1 MTFRRELWLIALL
14 TLIAFA
20 LRMADLTA
28 RSLWLDESF
37 TLLRIQGAWA
47 EMFANTVWRQGILT
61 TDLNPP
67 LYFALLKVWASFAGL
82 SEFALKSFS
91 AFWAVI
97 VVPLTFVLARSLF
110 GRRVAMLAA
119 VLALLCPAYQWYAA
133 ELRMY
138 TMMAALGALST
149 LLVFRAAKGR
159 GGALAG
165 WLVVTA
171 LALFTHFSF
180 ISLALAQAVILLMAL
195 LPKLRAMMRRRAF
208 WLGLALVGAGVAG
221 VAILGNATL
230 QRGVQLA
237 QLALSN
243 PSGRGTPALG
253 FVNEIIGATVFGMNA
268 GDPTGSWL
276 NALFASLVAMGV
288 VLPLSRRFLPA
299 RIGLAVIVVLPV
311 AFWLVLSLLLENQ
324 ASFRYVIFIVPALH
338 GLMAQGVVALA
349 GALRPAR
356 WPRMAVAGL
365 ALIALLAA
373 SLHGLGYA
381 FARTPTFQDD
391 WRAFGDY
398 LRQSWRAGDALVLN
412 LNTPEAVMP
421 YVIGDA
427 PLPIIPIRDWIEK
440 PVDLQKEIARFSRI
454 WYANIGGNGGY
465 PNAPAQNVLSPY
477 LLKSRIAFPAR
488 TTAIELLQYD
498 IHPQVLAAVPATA
511 AVASDAP
518 ADGTAIAGFAFAPGN
533 PYHRNANFALS
544 LFWRR
549 GEDDLDNRAVT
560 MRLMHAGEVWLDWT
574 FDAAL
579 GAHPEAWT
587 KDALYRMD
595 YLIPVPPGLPAVS
608 YELELLSRAGD
619 KGDVVQRV
627 AQALPQDALACCVRV
642 AQANTNDVWRAGDVT
657 LAIAEFAGAANPGQA
672 LPVALTWRPARGD
685 TAAWQTELRVEGL
698 LGGVVV
704 SAQRDAGLAEF
715 LPSQWP
721 ANELVRDQYALQIP
735 FRAAPGLYRLS
746 LARWRNGVAVDGAS
760 LGLIRIE
767 DYPRTPAATNPQH
780 ALNARA
786 GEIALLGYSVKGDF
800 ERGKTTDVFT
810 HWRVEAAPARD
821 GVLFVHVI
829 GPDGKLA
836 SQDDNPP
843 LTRDGPRS
851 TLTFRAGDGID
862 QRHRI
867 DLKPDLPAGEYTLYA
882 GIYDREGGARWPAQQ
897 DGAPALN
904 DLVKLG
910 VFTLP

>member
-1 MTFRRELWLIALL
+1 MTSRRELWLIALL

-37 TLLRIQGAWA
+37 TLLRINGTWA

-67 LYFALLKVWASFAGL
+67 LYFALLKAWASLAGL

-97 VVPLTFVLARSLF
+97 VVPLTFALARSLF
-110 GRRVAMLAA
+110 GRRAAMLAA
-119 VLALLCPAYQWYAA
+119 ILALLCPAYQWYAA

-138 TMMAALGALST
+138 TMMATLGALSA
-149 LLVFRAAKGR
+149 LLVFRAAKGQR
-159 GGALAG
+159 GALAG

-208 WLGLALVGAGVAG
+208 WFGLALVGAGVIG

-237 QLALSN
+237 QLALGN

-268 GDPTGSWL
+268 GDPTGGWL
-276 NALFASLVAMGV
+276 NALFASLAVMGV
-288 VLPLSRRFLPA
+288 ALPLSRRFLPA
-299 RIGLAVIVVLPV
+299 RIGLAVIVMLPV

-338 GLMAQGVVALA
+338 GLMAHGVVALA

-356 WPRMAVAGL
+356 WPRMVVAGL
-365 ALIALLAA
+365 ALVALLIA
-373 SLHGLGYA
+373 SLHGLAYA
-381 FARTPTFQDD
+381 FTRTPTFQDD

-398 LRQSWRAGDALVLN
+398 LRQHWRAGDALVIN

-427 PLPIIPIRDWIEK
+427 PLPVIPIRDWIEK

-454 WYANIGGNGGY
+454 WYANIGGDGGY

-477 LLKSRIAFPAR
+477 LLKDRIAFPAR

-498 IHPQVLAAVPATA
+498 IHPQVLAALPAAATA
-511 AVASDAP
+511 AGAAP

-533 PYHRNANFALS
+533 PHNRNANFTLS

-549 GEDDLDNRAVT
+549 GDEDLDNRAVT
-560 MRLMHAGEVWLDWT
+560 LRLTHAGEVWLDWT

-587 KDALYRMD
+587 KGALYRMD
-595 YLIPVPPGLPAVS
+595 YLIPVPPGLPAVG

-627 AQALPQDALACCVRV
+627 AQALPQGALACCVRI
-642 AQANTNDVWRAGDVT
+642 AQANTSDVWRAGDVT
-657 LAIAEFAGAANPGQA
+657 LVIAEFAGAIKPGQA
-672 LPVALTWRPARGD
+672 LPVALTWRAKQND
-685 TAAWQTELRVEGL
+685 TAGWQTELRVEGL
-698 LGGVVV
+698 LGGAMA
-704 SAQRDAGLAEF
+704 STMRDAGLAEF
-715 LPSQWP
+715 PPPQWP

-735 FRAAPGLYRLS
+735 YRAAPGLYRLS
-746 LARWRNGVAVDGAS
+746 LSRWRSGVAVDDTM

-767 DYPRTPAATNPQH
+767 DYPRMPATTNPQH
-780 ALNARA
+780 AINGKV
-786 GEIALLGYSVKGDF
+786 GEIALLGYSVNGNF
-800 ERGKTTDVFT
+800 ARGVTTDVLT
-810 HWRVEAAPARD
+810 HWRADATPQRD

-843 LTRDGPRS
+843 LVDGSPRS

-882 GIYDREGGARWPAQQ
+882 GIYDRKGGARWPAQQ
-897 DGAPALN
+897 DGAPAVN

-910 VFTLP
+910 TFMLP